1 MNFTQ
6 SILEA
11 LESLSA
17 NRLRSGLTM
26 LGIIIGVGAVIAML
40 SVGQGAQAT
49 ITSAI
54 SGIGTNLLF
63 VSSGNS
69 ETDVRNPKPLTL
81 ADASAMADPLVNP
94 DVAAV
99 APSIQGSADVSATT
113 GKTRR
118 NTIIGVTPEYFSM
131 QNYKL
136 TEGAFI
142 TFDQVLGQASVAVIG
157 PTIADQLF
165 TTHEG
170 VVGQTIRISGQPF
183 RVIGVLA
190 SKGGSSFGN
199 QDSRILIPISTAQAR
214 LMHRA
219 SINEVDQILVQ
230 ATSNATVTQAT
241 DEVSQVLRQRHRTP
255 VGIDDFTVFSQ
266 KDILSIA
273 TTVTGVFTIFLGGIA
288 GISLLVG
295 GIGIMNIML
304 VSVTERTREIGL
316 RKALGAR
323 KRDILLQF
331 LTESSLLSL
340 LGGIIGINLGWLMA
354 LLIGR
359 IATATGNSFTPVVG
373 LNSILLATLF
383 SAAVGLFFGIYPAN
397 RAASLEP
404 VDALRY
410 E

>member
-1 MNFTQ
+1 MNLTL

-11 LESLSA
+11 LESLNA

-63 VSSGNS
+63 VSSGNLFN
-69 ETDVRNPKPLTL
+69 DVRNPKPLTL
-81 ADASAMADPLVNP
+81 ADAEAMADPLVSP
-94 DVAAV
+94 DVAGV
-99 APSIQGSADVSATT
+99 APSIQGSADVSSTF

-118 NTIIGVTPEYFSM
+118 SSITGVTPDYFTM
-131 QNYKL
+131 QNYKI
-136 TEGAFI
+136 TEGSFI
-142 TFDQVLGQASVAVIG
+142 TGEHILGQASVAVIG
-157 PTIADQLF
+157 PTISDQLYGR
-165 TTHEG
+165 HEG
-170 VVGQTIRISGQPF
+170 VVGETIRVSGQPF

-190 SKGGSSFGN
+190 SKGGSGFGN
-199 QDSRILIPISTAQAR
+199 QDSHIYIPISTAQAR
-214 LMHRA
+214 LFHRA
-219 SINEVDQILVQ
+219 TFNEVDQILVQ
-230 ATSNATVTQAT
+230 AVSSNAVSQAT
-241 DEVSQVLRQRHRTP
+241 DEISQVLRQRHRTP

-266 KDILSIA
+266 KDVLSIA

-331 LTESSLLSL
+331 LTESSMMSLFGGVIGILLGWLLSL
-340 LGGIIGINLGWLMA
+340 I
-354 LLIGR
+354 IGR
-359 IATATGNSFTPVVG
+359 IAVATGNSFSPVIG
-373 LNSILLATLF
+373 INSILLATLF
-383 SAAVGLFFGIYPAN
+383 SAAVGLFFGIYPAS
-397 RAASLEP
+397 RAANLEP
-404 VDALRY
+404 VEALRY